1 MFSQTHEEKDNIFE
15 IFGSSTQ
22 IEGGQNTMS
31 TGYLI
36 DHPKSNM
43 KLSPQHPHWSRHY
56 ERLGLGSQKKEIRH
70 WHLAFWDHVESPL
83 IFLLQKKITIIYNL
97 HI

>member
-1 MFSQTHEEKDNIFE
+1 
-15 IFGSSTQ
+15 
-22 IEGGQNTMS
+22 MS
-31 TGYLI
+31 TGYSI

-43 KLSPQHPHWSRHY
+43 KLSPQHPHWSRHD

-83 IFLLQKKITIIYNL
+83 IFLLQKKNNYNIQFTYQKYL
-97 HI
+97 KFH

>member
-1 MFSQTHEEKDNIFE
+1 
-15 IFGSSTQ
+15 
-22 IEGGQNTMS
+22 MS

-83 IFLLQKKITIIYNL
+83 DGFFVKISDLNFLLENIMDFENNFQI
-97 HI
+97 